1 MPEKESWFTRMKDR
15 WEARVEANR
24 QAARMIRALFV
35 SLALALALQALA
47 PDPARAVTE
56 AECEAWLCLPGGF
69 PPSECTP
76 AEIAVKR
83 RLAAFQPPLPPWSS
97 CAAAF
102 GWDMAVMDYT
112 QRDTDS
118 CPNGG
123 AITNGE
129 CRGRASNGCPYS
141 YPPQRAAWVQVSVDG
156 STGFQP
162 NTPHTQVTR
171 QAGSR
176 VGTDPLCPTPPPPPV
191 VVSGRCPVG
200 WHFYRYLTAD
210 GVTWAE
216 VCLEHPV
223 APVN

>member
-1 MPEKESWFTRMKDR
+1 MLCLPSPP
-15 WEARVEANR
+15 AP
-24 QAARMIRALFV
+24 
-35 SLALALALQALA
+35 ALA
-47 PDPARAVTE
+47 VTK

-102 GWDMAVMDYT
+102 GWDMAVMDYDARYT
-112 QRDTDS
+112 DTCPQGGTASGGVCTGRDT
-118 CPNGG
+118 
-123 AITNGE
+123 
-129 CRGRASNGCPYS
+129 NGCAYS
-141 YPPQRAAWVQVSVDG
+141 YATQKNAWVQVSVDG

-176 VGTDPLCPTPPPPPV
+176 VGTDPLCPPPPV

-216 VCLEHPV
+216 VCLEHPGV
-223 APVN
+223 PVN